1 VTLERGYVVTICLA
15 FVVMTVLS
23 RLLLHTEQYPTAW
36 MNYCACGY
44 VGIVTSY
51 LFLHFTKL
59 YTDYNYH
66 PVQRIALAS
75 LTGHG
80 TNVIAGISVGLEST
94 GLPTITCGAALL
106 ISFWLGQSSGLADK
120 TGHLVGGLYGT
131 AIATMGMLSTAVYIL
146 AMDTFGPIT
155 DNAGGIVEMSQ
166 QSEAARLITDRL
178 DAVGNVTK
186 ATTKG
191 YSIGAAALA
200 SFLLLR
206 AFLDVAEEFSGETI
220 RSVDFAVPEVFVAGL
235 CGGMLIFIF
244 AGLAMSAVGRSA
256 SEVVDEVRRQFDE
269 RPGIMDYTE
278 RPDYARCVSLVTR
291 SALREMVKP
300 GLLAVLTPIA
310 VGVTFRIVGQNN
322 GQPLL
327 GVAAI
332 AGFLLFSTATGILMA
347 LFLNNS
353 GGAFDNAKKYI
364 ETGAHGGKRSFA
376 HQSAV
381 TGDTLGDPCKDTAGP
396 SIHVLIKLLSTIALV
411 MCPLFIG

>member
-1 VTLERGYVVTICLA
+1 
-15 FVVMTVLS
+15 
-23 RLLLHTEQYPTAW
+23 
-36 MNYCACGY
+36 
-44 VGIVTSY
+44 
-51 LFLHFTKL
+51 
-59 YTDYNYH
+59 
-66 PVQRIALAS
+66 
-75 LTGHG
+75 
-80 TNVIAGISVGLEST
+80 
-94 GLPTITCGAALL
+94 
-106 ISFWLGQSSGLADK
+106 
-120 TGHLVGGLYGT
+120 
-131 AIATMGMLSTAVYIL
+131 
-146 AMDTFGPIT
+146 
-155 DNAGGIVEMSQ
+155 
-166 QSEAARLITDRL
+166 
-178 DAVGNVTK
+178 
-186 ATTKG
+186 
-191 YSIGAAALA
+191 
-200 SFLLLR
+200 
-206 AFLDVAEEFSGETI
+206 
-220 RSVDFAVPEVFVAGL
+220 
-235 CGGMLIFIF
+235 MLIFIF